1 MSAGLNRCECE
12 MLLFARAQLFGSA
25 QTERGA
31 N

>member
-1 MSAGLNRCECE
+1 MSAGLSRSECE

-25 QTERGA
+25 QTEHGA